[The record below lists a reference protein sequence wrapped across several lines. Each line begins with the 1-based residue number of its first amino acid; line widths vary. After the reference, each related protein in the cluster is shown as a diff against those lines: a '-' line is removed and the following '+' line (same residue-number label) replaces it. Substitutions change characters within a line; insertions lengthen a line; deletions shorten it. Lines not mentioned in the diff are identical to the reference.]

1 MLCTFC
7 DFSFFFFPSV
17 SFLYCSSF
25 SITFLSQCVSL
36 YFKVC
41 LSFIVPVL
49 LFQCV
54 FLYCPNMSFLNFMRC
69 FFPSYIF
76 PVFFPLLFFSV
87 PVCLSSVF
95 QCVFPLLLQYVLLSH
110 GSVSIVS
117 FKVPV
122 CPSFMFSMCIPLYS
136 YLSVLVCPRFLFPYI
151 FIAFFNVRTWHTDI
165 KDDALH

>member
-1 MLCTFC
+1 MSCIIEANTLTRKPLTVCYVHSVIFLF
-7 DFSFFFFPSV
+7 FSFPVCRFFIVPVFQLLFCPSV
-17 SFLYCSSF
+17 SLF
-25 SITFLSQCVSL
+25 

-122 CPSFMFSMCIPLYS
+122 CPSFMFSM
-136 YLSVLVCPRFLFPYI
+136 
-151 FIAFFNVRTWHTDI
+151 
-165 KDDALH
+165 

>member
-1 MLCTFC
+1 MYILW
-7 DFSFFFFPSV
+7 FFFFFSFPVCRFFIVPVFQLLFCPSV
-17 SFLYCSSF
+17 SLF
-25 SITFLSQCVSL
+25 

-49 LFQCV
+49 MFQCV

-151 FIAFFNVRTWHTDI
+151 FIAFFNVRTWHTDL